1 MIYVIAWHVYRLHI
15 FTIQAP
21 VDMRIDVPAP
31 FTALTSGILVSMS
44 HDMEGNRTTYDFYQ
58 PMPIAAQQLS
68 LTMGVFERWNIS
80 QRITVWMEP
89 GRMVSQSA
97 SSVVKRVLAL
107 WKV

>member
-1 MIYVIAWHVYRLHI
+1 M
-15 FTIQAP
+15 
-21 VDMRIDVPAP
+21 DMRIDVPAR
-31 FTALTSGILVSMS
+31 FTALTSGILVSKS

-97 SSVVKRVLAL
+97 SSVVSKSASPVVKRVLAL